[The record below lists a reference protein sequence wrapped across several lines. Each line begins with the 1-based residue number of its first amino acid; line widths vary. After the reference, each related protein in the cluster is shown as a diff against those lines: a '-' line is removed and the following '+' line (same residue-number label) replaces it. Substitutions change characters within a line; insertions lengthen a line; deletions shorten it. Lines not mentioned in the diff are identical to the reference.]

1 MMSDAYDSPPPRT
14 AGSAMA
20 GKSRLLESSGDEA
33 YAKMQARLHSRSAQR
48 PFGTPEPARHRSAAG
63 SATSRRS
70 QSSLE
75 ARPPRPAPRA
85 PPPRAPRPAPRDE

>member
-48 PFGTPEPARHRSAAG
+48 PFGTPEPARQIGLVRRAG
-63 SATSRRS
+63 TPAGGWATQLAETLTEVGEGLTGR
-70 QSSLE
+70 L
-75 ARPPRPAPRA
+75 RA
-85 PPPRAPRPAPRDE
+85 NY